1 MLRSSILLLTLCAV
15 LTSSCAKKNE
25 QGNQNDVKSSILA
38 SLNRGDNDSAL
49 NQIESALAGSPDD
62 IELLYFKAQAYSS
75 KSGIDVYSLFPVLRI
90 KLFEVAMTEW
100 QSYQRYK
107 TMSESGTTNGI
118 SATGREEALGNI
130 ELMLK
135 ELEKIKPEELT
146 FEVTN
151 NHDVGW
157 NSNNCFRYAEI
168 TSQVLR
174 KMEKKG
180 VFYGDDDLVVEY
192 WNLPVGEKCTAE
204 EKARFEADQSQQLQI
219 RQRLFF
225 SAKRKLERR
234 RKEIKDAKV
243 AAAYVQAVYVLF
255 EAVPILKSLPKFR
268 RENLQTVSTAL
279 DILQDIRRRQPKT
292 ERFGRQSRQQITLI
306 GSYLLASVLKES
318 ISLQDVVRPVDIV
331 CQMRPNVVVDHYEIG
346 LLALKHLFE
355 VIQDTEIFE
364 KNRAELE
371 KQVTIEKLR
380 QDLYSLPE
388 QPTDEIRKK
397 MVRFIL
403 SLQRDRC

>member
-1 MLRSSILLLTLCAV
+1 MLRSLMISVLLAAA

-25 QGNQNDVKSSILA
+25 QGNQDDVKSSILA
-38 SLNRGDNDSAL
+38 SLNKGDNEAAL
-49 NQIESALAGSPDD
+49 DQIETALAANPDD

-107 TMSESGTTNGI
+107 TMSESGTSNGI
-118 SATGREEALGNI
+118 SATGREEALANL

-146 FEVTN
+146 FEI
-151 NHDVGW
+151 
-157 NSNNCFRYAEI
+157 SNNLGWASNPNDCFRYAEVV
-168 TSQVLR
+168 SQVLR

-180 VFYGDDDLVVEY
+180 VFYGDDDLVTDY
-192 WNLPVGEKCTAE
+192 WNVPAGERCTAE
-204 EKARFEADQSQQLQI
+204 EKARFAADQGQQLQI
-219 RQRLFF
+219 KQRLHYA
-225 SAKRKLERR
+225 AKRKLERR

-279 DILQDIRRRQPKT
+279 DILQDIRQRQSKH

-331 CQMRPNVVVDHYEIG
+331 CQMRPNVVVDHYEVG